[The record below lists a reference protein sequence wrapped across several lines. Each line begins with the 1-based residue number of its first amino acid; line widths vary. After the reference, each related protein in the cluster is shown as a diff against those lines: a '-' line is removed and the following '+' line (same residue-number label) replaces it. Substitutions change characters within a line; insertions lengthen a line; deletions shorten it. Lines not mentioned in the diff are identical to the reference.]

1 MRENAKYEGE
11 GEKCWVGGGSAR
23 QGRRKRKSDGERGEE
38 EVVNG
43 RNQEILEEYWEEEK
57 CRMNFRRGSI

>member
-1 MRENAKYEGE
+1 
-11 GEKCWVGGGSAR
+11 VGGGSAR

>member
-11 GEKCWVGGGSAR
+11 GGKCWVGGGSAR
-23 QGRRKRKSDGERGEE
+23 RGRRKRKSDGEQEKE

-43 RNQEILEEYWEEEK
+43 DTKKYW
-57 CRMNFRRGSI
+57 RSIGRRKSGG

>member
-1 MRENAKYEGE
+1 MLNTKGKGDSAG
-11 GEKCWVGGGSAR
+11 WVGGSAR